1 MRAGVFD
8 SGIGGISV
16 LKPIL
21 KAQLFEEVIYY
32 GDTARVPYGGKD
44 QETII
49 RYALEALDFFKKQKI
64 DILIIACNTVSAYA
78 LDILQNNANFP
89 IIGVIDA
96 GIKAVT
102 NKIKDKNSQILIL
115 ATQATTKSKA
125 YPKALQALGYHNI
138 SSIATSLFV
147 PFVEEG
153 IYEGDFLFQCFNHY
167 LSHISPPPQAI
178 ILGCTHYPFIA
189 KALNQYFNSQSIL
202 IHSGEAIVEEL
213 KELNLTS
220 CFKESKVTF
229 CSSQNNQVFEKQA
242 LKLLQSL

>member
-44 QETII
+44 QKTII
-49 RYALEALDFFKKQKI
+49 RYALEALDFFKKQEI

-167 LSHISPPPQAI
+167 LSHISTPPQAI

-189 KALNQYFNSQSIL
+189 KALNQYFDSQSIL

-213 KELNLTS
+213 RRLKIPNSPQTTKLH
-220 CFKESKVTF
+220 FY
-229 CSSQNNQVFEKQA
+229 SSENNNHLEITATKL
-242 LKLLQSL
+242 LKL